1 MSTQEGR
8 EIVREDGDILDQKL
22 VTVALRRDSEADR
35 SLVGAVPPSM
45 PSQNSSRA
53 NHSYGWGGSH
63 FKRNGHRNGQ
73 EGKGGE
79 RGQHSH
85 TGDQWDRGLG
95 CRLC

>member
-1 MSTQEGR
+1 M
-8 EIVREDGDILDQKL
+8 REDGDILDQKL

-53 NHSYGWGGSH
+53 NHSYGWGI
-63 FKRNGHRNGQ
+63 FKKEWTGMKERE
-73 EGKGGE
+73 EGGG

-95 CRLC
+95 CRLY